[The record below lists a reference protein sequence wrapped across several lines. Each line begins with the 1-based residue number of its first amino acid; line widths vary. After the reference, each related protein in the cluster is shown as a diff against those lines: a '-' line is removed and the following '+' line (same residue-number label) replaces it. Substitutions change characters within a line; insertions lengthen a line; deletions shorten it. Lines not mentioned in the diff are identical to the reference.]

1 MFWWEK
7 NTDLYTTNP
16 NKNVIRKV
24 GRGNICIL
32 APKLLKN
39 NIIKIEIKEFSKN
52 KVDGCKDCEFRYA
65 CHDYRPDSISDN
77 IHAKF
82 MDKNE
87 VIRSIYTLSI
97 KPCFLLV

>member
-1 MFWWEK
+1 MDK
-7 NTDLYTTNP
+7 NTDLYIINP
-16 NKNVIRKV
+16 NKNVIRNV
-24 GRGNICIL
+24 CRENICIL

-39 NIIKIEIKEFSKN
+39 NIIKREIQEFSKD

-65 CHDYRPDSISDN
+65 CHDYRLDSISDN
-77 IHAKF
+77 IHTKF

>member
-1 MFWWEK
+1 MFQWEK

-24 GRGNICIL
+24 YIEDIYIL
-32 APKLLKN
+32 TPKLLKN
-39 NIIKIEIKEFSKN
+39 NIIKREIQEFSKY

-82 MDKNE
+82 M
-87 VIRSIYTLSI
+87 I
-97 KPCFLLV
+97 KMR

>member
-1 MFWWEK
+1 MEK

-24 GRGNICIL
+24 CRRNIYIL
-32 APKLLKN
+32 FSKLLKN
-39 NIIKIEIKEFSKN
+39 NIIKREIQEFSKY
-52 KVDGCKDCEFRYA
+52 KVDRCKDCEFRYA
-65 CHDYRPDSISDN
+65 CHDYRLDSISDN